1 MSVLVRSGPTWDMTA
16 IGEFHDGKTA
26 RAMYEPAEQVVRS
39 LAPR

>member
-1 MSVLVRSGPTWDMTA
+1 MTA

-26 RAMYEPAEQVVRS
+26 RAMYEPAERVVRS